1 MSGHTVQYE
10 NEEKKIISEMFQH
23 IYNTL
28 QKEKKIK
35 KSINLIFCLKTTTR
49 NLKKKVMRNVRGP
62 RKKWQLFQKCFNA
75 YKIFFKHKKYFFY
88 KFEQN
93 FD

>member
-28 QKEKKIK
+28 QKEKK
-35 KSINLIFCLKTTTR
+35 
-49 NLKKKVMRNVRGP
+49 LKKV
-62 RKKWQLFQKCFNA
+62 
-75 YKIFFKHKKYFFY
+75 
-88 KFEQN
+88 
-93 FD
+93 